1 MHPVKSTNT
10 KRNKPRHQEYAPLQ
24 SYKRIVLWLRKV
36 KHDKLPRRLEIKNT
50 HSNKHMLQETKITQ
64 WSQHLHKIRGIA
76 TATSSRKGEEKGLDY
91 DLWRRR
97 NKKTMRG
104 EAWLPR
110 ASSLGASAERR
121 SCCCSLRLQ
130 PPRLLPAV
138 ASAAAPLDCII
149 PTGGCSLIL
158 LLVPSDAY
166 KTILYC
172 NFVCLHLEHRLYN
185 CKVGTI

>member
-24 SYKRIVLWLRKV
+24 SYKRIILWLRKV
-36 KHDKLPRRLEIKNT
+36 KHDKLPRRWEIKNT

-110 ASSLGASAERR
+110 ASSLGASAARR

-158 LLVPSDAY
+158 LVPSDAY